1 MANISTY
8 LAAIMSAVYGE
19 DVRGSIHDAI
29 EIINDVS
36 EVVLSTGTAVSSA
49 SSSSTGFF
57 TDSLYLNTNTFE
69 LWKCVGTNSWVSQGT
84 LQGSDGRGI
93 VSIAKT
99 STSGLVDTYTITYDS
114 GSPST
119 FTVTNGADGANGA
132 DGSVWYKG
140 TAITGTGT
148 GITGF
153 PGKVND
159 FYLNS
164 STGIVYTCTAT
175 GTVSTATWDYVMT
188 LTGGGGSSVTVI
200 DNLNSTSGTDALS
213 ANQGH
218 VLNTN
223 KIDNPA
229 TKTTGDVLTYDG
241 SAWKAQAPTTGSTS
255 LAGLTTDVSISSP
268 TNDQF
273 LQYDYSASKWK
284 NKSVSIPSAAND
296 GTLSI
301 LKNNAVL
308 GQFTANQ
315 SGPSSIDINTDDWV
329 KTSSVVSGSPNTITF
344 TGINDTTSYG
354 YDVYINVTSAS
365 TNKSPYAKL
374 ITITDSGTSS
384 MTLVYET
391 DADSGASAKLRRIK

>member
-1 MANISTY
+1 M
-8 LAAIMSAVYGE
+8 
-19 DVRGSIHDAI
+19 
-29 EIINDVS
+29 
-36 EVVLSTGTAVSSA
+36 
-49 SSSSTGFF
+49 
-57 TDSLYLNTNTFE
+57 
-69 LWKCVGTNSWVSQGT
+69 
-84 LQGSDGRGI
+84 
-93 VSIAKT
+93 
-99 STSGLVDTYTITYDS
+99 
-114 GSPST
+114 
-119 FTVTNGADGANGA
+119 
-132 DGSVWYKG
+132 
-140 TAITGTGT
+140 
-148 GITGF
+148 
-153 PGKVND
+153 ND